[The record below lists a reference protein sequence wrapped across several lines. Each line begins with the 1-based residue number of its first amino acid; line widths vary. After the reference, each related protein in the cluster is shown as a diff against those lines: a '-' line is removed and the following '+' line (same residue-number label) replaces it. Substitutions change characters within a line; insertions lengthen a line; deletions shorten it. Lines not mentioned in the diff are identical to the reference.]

1 MAHFAEIDNGIVKR
15 VIVISNGDAPGELFD
30 SEPTGKA
37 FITDVLGFPGTW
49 VQTSYNHN
57 FRHKYA
63 GPGDSY
69 LAESDVFVA
78 PQPYPSWILSTET
91 WEWQAPMPYPND
103 DKIYDWSEDTLS
115 WIEVTP

>member
-1 MAHFAEIDNGIVKR
+1 MAHFAEVVDGIVTR
-15 VIVISNGDAPGELFD
+15 VIVISNGDAPGELSE
-30 SEPTGKA
+30 SEPLGVA
-37 FITDVLGFPGTW
+37 FIANVLGLEGVW

-69 LAESDVFVA
+69 LAESDVFVE
-78 PQPYPSWILSTET
+78 PKPWDSWILNTET
-91 WEWQAPMPYPND
+91 WEWQAPTPRPD
-103 DKIYDWSEDTLS
+103 DGKIYDWSEETLT